1 MVSRPANLEE
11 EKTTNDKDDW
21 DNEFAEETAFVS
33 LVDVEALNKHG
44 FEGEAEAS
52 SVLKVFFL
60 LLVFHTCP
68 RFSILLKLFFDLEQS
83 FLL

>member
-21 DNEFAEETAFVS
+21 DNEFAEQTAFVS

-44 FEGEAEAS
+44 FEGEAEGTEEFECAAW
-52 SVLKVFFL
+52 
-60 LLVFHTCP
+60 
-68 RFSILLKLFFDLEQS
+68 RGRQEQRG
-83 FLL
+83 